1 MPRMRRREFLRL
13 AAAAV
18 ALPAGS
24 RLAIAEAFPSRPVT
38 IVVPFAAG
46 GPTDAI
52 GRHLAER
59 MRGALGQAVV
69 IENATG
75 AGGTIGVGRVAR
87 AAPDGYTLSL
97 GVWSTHVVNGAIYT
111 LPYDLIRDFESVA
124 LISRELGMVL
134 TARNGMPAKDLREL
148 IAWLKSNPDRLSV
161 GTAGVGSPPHIA
173 AVLFQNLTGTRFQL
187 VHYRGTAPAQQ
198 DLMAGQ
204 IDMLFDSQITSLPQV
219 HAKTIKA
226 YAVTAKSRLASAPDI
241 PTMEEAGLSG
251 MYLAPWFGLWAPRGT
266 PSDVIARLNSATRA
280 ALADPTLHSWLAEYG
295 QQAFPPDQQTPEA
308 LLDLQKT
315 DIDKWWPIIKAAGI
329 KAE

>member
-1 MPRMRRREFLRL
+1 MHRDRLRSLNIEGANMTRIPRREFLRL

-18 ALPAGS
+18 AVPAAS
-24 RLAIAEAFPSRPVT
+24 RRSIAEAFPSRPIT
-38 IVVPFAAG
+38 IVVPFG
-46 GPTDAI
+46 GPNDAI

-59 MRGALGQAVV
+59 MRGALGQTVM

-111 LPYDLIRDFESVA
+111 LPYDLIRDFDPVA

-134 TARNGMPAKDLREL
+134 TARNGMPEKDLREL

-173 AVLFQNLTGTRFQL
+173 AVLFRNLTGTRFQM
-187 VHYRGTAPAQQ
+187 VHYRGTAPAAQ

-204 IDMLFDSQITSLPQV
+204 IDMLFDSQITSFPQL

-226 YAVTAKSRLASAPDI
+226 YAVTAKSRLAPDI
-241 PTMEEAGLSG
+241 RRWTRRDSPGCTSRHGLGKRLWEHSFFEVSPHLVKAGLT
-251 MYLAPWFGLWAPRGT
+251 R
-266 PSDVIARLNSATRA
+266 DVELKELSI
-280 ALADPTLHSWLAEYG
+280 ALAAV
-295 QQAFPPDQQTPEA
+295 
-308 LLDLQKT
+308 
-315 DIDKWWPIIKAAGI
+315 AAR
-329 KAE
+329 